1 MIKKLISVLLA
12 AAMWTVCILP
22 CLTGCN
28 GGGGDGYTVAEW
40 LDKVEMQFNMLYY
53 NTDEPF
59 FPNVTAESQHF
70 DTLQIAAEWGLVDPA
85 AGIRPDDKITKEF
98 AADTLVSAMAFNY
111 ETDAGI
117 ADADKIS
124 DLNKV
129 SIAVNEGVFTLDGNG
144 RFDPQKKITRE
155 EADAAADIAY
165 DKWVNLSYGESFDNS
180 TVKSEVIN
188 LGGLASDK
196 AEIAPGTYT
205 VEYSGDLNVIDENG
219 NYADNSTKTITF
231 PAGTNIG
238 VEVGSVLTLPADSQ
252 TPTPFAVVVDSITNN
267 PDGTMTVKTHNAELE
282 DVYQVLDTQYSG
294 ALDMDD
300 AVVYDMMGN
309 RLSGGA
315 TSQNVVY
322 AGGSTVNGLNEE
334 YIRKPLVTEVE
345 EGSGKVPLT
354 DDVSLIFK
362 VKDDSVTLG
371 IEAEIKSGA
380 KKITVGYSEEWGMGV
395 DFKVDDLSFDDLWN
409 GGKFFARLA
418 VDMKKKTEG
427 KFGISTSTDD
437 ILDNIIGPDG
447 LSAEELNTLYNAVC
461 GLMDEMTSEFSDKVN
476 GLSAPL
482 LMIIVPTNFGEIQM
496 MINLNLSLSGEIKFS
511 IETKAKYGLEWD
523 YGHLRPIHE
532 FSFTPEFE
540 IEAKA
545 ELTLFL
551 GVGWG
556 FFGKSIIDGGVEV
569 GVGGK
574 VNTKIFEL
582 DATTDS
588 IVQECAMMTGMFG
601 GVETQVPLALAMA
614 DNLRACVD
622 VKAYPIVKIRLC
634 TERSVIGGVFKCG
647 IDIDV
652 MGEDNA
658 FFEKHIESDNGVVSA
673 CTRETGDTYNIEEG
687 PAITLNSDTLC
698 LAVGDDSEKLKVRT
712 LPKGYA
718 AKDLVFTVEDS
729 GIADVVNLIEADENE
744 TKVGIKFRFFGA
756 EEEFKF
762 SQNTYRKYNADDH
775 TQMRITGNAD
785 GVTMLKVSTKDG
797 LYSAECKL
805 LIGNGGIAE
814 RVENVFI
821 IEEFSIKLTPGAT
834 GEVKVQSAPIGYDMS
849 QVTFTSSDTSVATVS
864 GSGTVT
870 AVGEGQAVITIST
883 TDGAYTAMCMV
894 FVSSAGNSV

>member
-111 ETDAGI
+111 EADAGI

-165 DKWVNLSYGESFDNS
+165 DKWVNLSYAESFDNS

-252 TPTPFAVVVDSITNN
+252 TPTPFAVVVDSVTEN
-267 PDGTMTVKTHNAELE
+267 PDGSKTVKTHKAELYEVFE
-282 DVYQVLDTQYSG
+282 DVDVQYGGQLD
-294 ALDMDD
+294 LDN
-300 AVVYDMMGN
+300 AVVYDMQGN
-309 RLSGGA
+309 RLSGGVE
-315 TSQNVVY
+315 SDNVIY
-322 AGGSTVNGLNEE
+322 AGGSELVSGASGYAQEYLVKEAKGTGSVKIGNNTTVNYKISG
-334 YIRKPLVTEVE
+334 TEVSFSIDTKI
-345 EGSGKVPLT
+345 G
-354 DDVSLIFK
+354 DDVK
-362 VKDDSVTLG
+362 VKF
-371 IEAEIKSGA
+371 E
-380 KKITVGYSEEWGMGV
+380 KKATIGV
-395 DFKVDDLSFDDLWN
+395 DSKLKWHWDWFKIKVDE
-409 GGKFFARLA
+409 ARLA
-418 VDMKKKTEG
+418 LNLNEH
-427 KFGISTSTDD
+427 
-437 ILDNIIGPDG
+437 IGGSFSYSHDFT
-447 LSAEELNTLYNAVC
+447 ANN
-461 GLMDEMTSEFSDKVN
+461 GLMVVDGVGSLSGKDLAKFYDVVSSAMSLISEDMGKAA
-476 GLSAPL
+476 GELSAPL
-482 LMIIVPTNFGEIQM
+482 FKFVVPTPVGIDAEFI
-496 MINLNLSLSGEIKFS
+496 IRLNLSLSGEISF
-511 IETKAKYGLEWD
+511 TMDTNAKCGLE
-523 YGHLRPIHE
+523 YVNGKIRPIAE
-532 FSFTPEFE
+532 FKNNKELN
-540 IEAKA
+540 IKAKA

-551 GVGWG
+551 GAGAGILGITVIDVGANIG
-556 FFGKSIIDGGVEV
+556 LGA
-569 GVGGK
+569 K
-574 VNTKIFEL
+574 VNSKFFQIDEVTG
-582 DATTDS
+582 S
-588 IVQECAMMTGMFG
+588 VVQECAMPTGMFG
-601 GVETQVPLALAMA
+601 GTQEGGGGLSVQLDTDM
-614 DNLRACVD
+614 RGCVD
-622 VKAYPIVKIRLC
+622 FKAYPIVTLELC
-634 TERSVIGGVFKCG
+634 TSECLIGKFVDGLSYTVL
-647 IDIDV
+647 
-652 MGEDNA
+652 GEDDP
-658 FFEKHIESDNGVVSA
+658 FYTFHYETDCGVVDA
-673 CTRETGDTYNIEEG
+673 CTRQTGETFTIEEG
-687 PAITLNSDTLC
+687 SAIELSSPDVC
-698 LAVGDDSEKLKVRT
+698 IAVGETYDKLMVRT
-712 LPKGYA
+712 VPKGYS
-718 AKDLVFTVEDS
+718 AKDLVFTTEDA
-729 GIADVVNLIEADENE
+729 GIATAENLILGSAGST
-744 TKVGIKFRFFGA
+744 TKV
-756 EEEFKF
+756 
-762 SQNTYRKYNADDH
+762 SVRKSSDGVNYSEAKYKKYTGEGNKQ
-775 TQMRITGNAD
+775 TKITGNAD

-834 GEVKVQSAPIGYDMS
+834 GEVKIQSAPEGYDMS